1 MVRTGDYRTAVA
13 GSGGLRQTSAMTF
26 KIDRPFTFYF
36 VRHGVTDLNFK
47 GLRCGGDMDI
57 PLKDL
62 GCDQAYL
69 LGKQIEQLELGI
81 ERIVASDLIRTRQTA
96 LIMSGVL
103 GGIPIETEPML
114 NERHLGEWNGKPIAE
129 NEKLLAQGV
138 TPPGGESEG
147 QFTERI
153 ERALEKLRAQFA
165 RRTMVVRSRGVG
177 RIVNTVMG
185 GEGRLAVANGEVV
198 EFSGVPADG
207 GGFRLRVHR
216 PHQVG

>member
-1 MVRTGDYRTAVA
+1 MPITLDRT
-13 GSGGLRQTSAMTF
+13 
-26 KIDRPFTFYF
+26 FTFYF
-36 VRHGVTDLNFK
+36 VRHGVTDLNFR

-57 PLKDL
+57 PLKNL

-69 LGKQIEQLELGI
+69 LGKQIAELGLGI

-103 GGIPIETEPML
+103 GGVAVETDRDL

-129 NEKLLAQGV
+129 NEHLLKQGM

-147 QFTERI
+147 QFSDRI
-153 ERALEKLRAQFA
+153 SKAIAALIPSLGK
-165 RRTMVVRSRGVG
+165 RTLLVSSRGVG
-177 RIVNTVMG
+177 RIINTALG

-198 EFSGVPADG
+198 EFSSVPAEG
-207 GGFRLRVHR
+207 GGFRLKVHR

>member
-1 MVRTGDYRTAVA
+1 MPLT
-13 GSGGLRQTSAMTF
+13 L
-26 KIDRPFTFYF
+26 DRPFTFYF
-36 VRHGVTDLNFK
+36 VRHGVTDLNFR

-69 LGKQIEQLELGI
+69 LGKQIAELGLGI
-81 ERIVASDLIRTRQTA
+81 RRIVASDLVRTRQTA

-103 GGIPIETEPML
+103 GGLPVETDAQL

-129 NEKLLAQGV
+129 NEHLLKQGV
-138 TPPGGESEG
+138 TPPGGESE
-147 QFTERI
+147 Q
-153 ERALEKLRAQFA
+153 QFA
-165 RRTMVVRSRGVG
+165 DRITRAVGALIPALDRRTLVVSSRGVG
-177 RIVNTVMG
+177 RIINSALG

-198 EFSGVPADG
+198 EFSSIAEG
-207 GGFRLRVHR
+207 GGFRLKVHR

>member
-1 MVRTGDYRTAVA
+1 
-13 GSGGLRQTSAMTF
+13 MTF
-26 KIDRPFTFYF
+26 TIDRAFTFFF
-36 VRHGVTDLNFK
+36 VRHGVTDLNFR

-69 LGKQIEQLELGI
+69 LGKQIEQLDLGI

-103 GGIPIETEPML
+103 RGVPIETEALL
-114 NERHLGEWNGKPIAE
+114 NERHLGEWNGKPIAD
-129 NEKLLAQGV
+129 NEGMLKKGV
-138 TPPGGESEG
+138 TPPGGESEE
-147 QFTERI
+147 QFTDRI
-153 ERALEKLRAQFA
+153 TRALGNLRTHFD
-165 RRTMVVRSRGVG
+165 RKILVVSSRGVG

-198 EFSGVPADG
+198 EFSGVPAG
-207 GGFRLRVHR
+207 PGAFKLRVHR

>member
-1 MVRTGDYRTAVA
+1 MPI
-13 GSGGLRQTSAMTF
+13 SL
-26 KIDRPFTFYF
+26 DRPFTFYF
-36 VRHGVTDLNFK
+36 VRHGVTDLNFR

-57 PLKDL
+57 PLKNL

-69 LGKQIEQLELGI
+69 LGKQIAELELGI
-81 ERIVASDLIRTRQTA
+81 QRIVASDLVRTRQTA

-103 GGIPIETEPML
+103 GGLPVETDRDL

-129 NEKLLAQGV
+129 NEHLLKQGV

-147 QFTERI
+147 QFSDRI
-153 ERALEKLRAQFA
+153 SKAVAALIPSLSK
-165 RRTMVVRSRGVG
+165 RTLLVSSRGVG
-177 RIVNTVMG
+177 RIVNTALG

-198 EFSGVPADG
+198 EFSSVPAEG
-207 GGFRLRVHR
+207 GGFRLKVHR

>member
-1 MVRTGDYRTAVA
+1 
-13 GSGGLRQTSAMTF
+13 MTF
-26 KIDRPFTFYF
+26 RIDRPFTFYF
-36 VRHGVTDLNFK
+36 VRHGVTDLNFR

-69 LGKQIEQLELGI
+69 LGKQIAELRLGI

-103 GGIPIETEPML
+103 GGIPVETDPLL

-129 NEKLLAQGV
+129 NEQLLAKGV
-138 TPPGGESEG
+138 TPPGGESEA
-147 QFTERI
+147 QFTDRI
-153 ERALEKLRAQFA
+153 TRALEKLRAQLD
-165 RRTMVVRSRGVG
+165 RRLLVVSSRGVG

-198 EFSGVPADG
+198 EFSGVPDG
-207 GGFRLRVHR
+207 AGFRLRVHR

>member
-1 MVRTGDYRTAVA
+1 MPFV
-13 GSGGLRQTSAMTF
+13 
-26 KIDRPFTFYF
+26 IDRPFTFYF

-69 LGKQIEQLELGI
+69 LGKQIEQLGLGI

-103 GGIPIETEPML
+103 GGIPMDTDPLL
-114 NERHLGEWNGKPIAE
+114 NERHLGEWNGKPIAG
-129 NEKLLAQGV
+129 NEGLLKQGV
-138 TPPGGESEG
+138 TPPGGESEE

-153 ERALEKLRAQFA
+153 TRALEKLRALFD
-165 RRTMVVRSRGVG
+165 RKILVVSSRGVG
-177 RIVNTVMG
+177 RIINTVLG

-198 EFSGVPADG
+198 EFSGVPDSG
-207 GGFRLRVHR
+207 GGYKLKVHR

>member
-1 MVRTGDYRTAVA
+1 MAFV
-13 GSGGLRQTSAMTF
+13 
-26 KIDRPFTFYF
+26 IDRPFTFYF
-36 VRHGVTDLNFK
+36 VRHGVTDLNFR

-69 LGKQIEQLELGI
+69 LGKQIEQLGLGI

-103 GGIPIETEPML
+103 AGIPIETDPLL
-114 NERHLGEWNGKPIAE
+114 NERHLGEWNGKPIAD
-129 NEKLLAQGV
+129 NEGLLKKGV
-138 TPPGGESEG
+138 TPPGGESEE

-153 ERALEKLRAQFA
+153 TRALEKLRTQFG
-165 RRTMVVRSRGVG
+165 RKLLIVSSRGVG
-177 RIVNTVMG
+177 RIVNTVLG

-198 EFSGVPADG
+198 EFSGVPASG
-207 GGFRLRVHR
+207 GGYKLRVHR

>member
-1 MVRTGDYRTAVA
+1 MAFR
-13 GSGGLRQTSAMTF
+13 
-26 KIDRPFTFYF
+26 IDQAFTFYF

-57 PLKDL
+57 PLTDL

-69 LGKQIEQLELGI
+69 LGKQIEMLELGI
-81 ERIVASDLIRTRQTA
+81 RGIVASDLIRTRQTA

-103 GGIPIETEPML
+103 GGIPIATDGLL

-129 NEKLLAQGV
+129 NEQLLKQGV
-138 TPPGGESEG
+138 TPPGGESED
-147 QFTERI
+147 QFTARI
-153 ERALEKLRAQFA
+153 TKALEHLRARFSEKIL
-165 RRTMVVRSRGVG
+165 VVSSRGVG
-177 RIVNTVMG
+177 RIINTVMG

-198 EFSGVPADG
+198 EFSGVKDAG
-207 GGFRLRVHR
+207 GYSLRVHR

>member
-1 MVRTGDYRTAVA
+1 MAFSID
-13 GSGGLRQTSAMTF
+13 SA
-26 KIDRPFTFYF
+26 FTFYF
-36 VRHGVTDLNFK
+36 VRHGVTDLNFR

-69 LGKQIEQLELGI
+69 LGKQIDQLGLGI
-81 ERIVASDLIRTRQTA
+81 RRIVASDLIRTRQTA

-103 GGIPIETEPML
+103 GGIPVETEPLL

-129 NEKLLAQGV
+129 NEALLAKGV
-138 TPPGGESEG
+138 TPPGGESEQ

-153 ERALEKLRAQFA
+153 TRALEKLRAGFA
-165 RRTMVVRSRGVG
+165 QKTLVVSSRGVG
-177 RIVNTVMG
+177 RIVNTVLG
-185 GEGRLAVANGEVV
+185 GEGRLGVANGEVV
-198 EFSGVPADG
+198 EFSSVPAPQ
-207 GGFRLRVHR
+207 GGFRLKVHR

>member
-1 MVRTGDYRTAVA
+1 
-13 GSGGLRQTSAMTF
+13 MTLA
-26 KIDRPFTFYF
+26 IDRPFTFHF

-69 LGKQIEQLELGI
+69 LGKQIEQMGLGI

-103 GGIPIETEPML
+103 GGLPIETDPML
-114 NERHLGEWNGKPIAE
+114 NERHLGEWNGRPIAE
-129 NEKLLAQGV
+129 NEGMLKQGV
-138 TPPGGESEG
+138 TPPGGESEQ
-147 QFTERI
+147 QFTDRI
-153 ERALEKLRAQFA
+153 GKALLRLLPQLE
-165 RRTMVVRSRGVG
+165 RRTLVVSSRGVG
-177 RIVNTVMG
+177 RILNTVLG

-198 EFSGVPADG
+198 EFSGVPSAG
-207 GGFRLRVHR
+207 GGYKLKVLR
-216 PHQVG
+216 PFQVG

>member
-1 MVRTGDYRTAVA
+1 MA
-13 GSGGLRQTSAMTF
+13 F

-36 VRHGVTDLNFK
+36 VRHGVTDLNFR

-69 LGKQIEQLELGI
+69 LGKQIAQLGLGV

-103 GGIPIETEPML
+103 GGIPVDTEKML
-114 NERHLGEWNGKPIAE
+114 NERHLGDWNGKPIAE
-129 NEKLLAQGV
+129 NEGMLKQGV
-138 TPPGGESEG
+138 TPPGGESEE
-147 QFTERI
+147 QFTDRI
-153 ERALEKLRAQFA
+153 TRALEKLRPGFE
-165 RRTMVVRSRGVG
+165 RKTLVVSSRGVG

-198 EFSGVPADG
+198 EFSGVPAPE
-207 GGFRLRVHR
+207 GGFRLKVHR

>member
-1 MVRTGDYRTAVA
+1 MPIT
-13 GSGGLRQTSAMTF
+13 L
-26 KIDRPFTFYF
+26 DRAFTFYF
-36 VRHGVTDLNFK
+36 VRHGVTDLNFR

-57 PLKDL
+57 PLKNL

-69 LGKQIEQLELGI
+69 LGKQIAELELGI

-103 GGIPIETEPML
+103 GGVAIETDRDL

-129 NEKLLAQGV
+129 NEHLLKQGV
-138 TPPGGESEG
+138 TPPGGESEE
-147 QFTERI
+147 QFSARI
-153 ERALEKLRAQFA
+153 GKAMAGWIPALAAK
-165 RRTMVVRSRGVG
+165 RTLVVSSRGVG
-177 RIVNTVMG
+177 RIINTALG

-198 EFSGVPADG
+198 EFSSEPAG
-207 GGFRLRVHR
+207 GGAFRLKVHR

>member
-1 MVRTGDYRTAVA
+1 MPFD
-13 GSGGLRQTSAMTF
+13 
-26 KIDRPFTFYF
+26 IDRAFTFYF
-36 VRHGVTDLNFK
+36 VRHGVTDLNFR

-69 LGKQIEQLELGI
+69 LGKQIAQLGLGI

-103 GGIPIETEPML
+103 GGIPVETEPLL

-129 NEKLLAQGV
+129 NEQMLKDGM
-138 TPPGGESEG
+138 TPPGGESEAE
-147 QFTERI
+147 FTARI
-153 ERALEKLRAQFA
+153 TRALEKLRPKLAS
-165 RRTMVVRSRGVG
+165 RILLVSSRGVG
-177 RIVNTVMG
+177 RIVNSVMG

-198 EFSGVPADG
+198 EFSGVPAAQ
-207 GGFRLRVHR
+207 GGFELKVHR

>member
-1 MVRTGDYRTAVA
+1 MPF
-13 GSGGLRQTSAMTF
+13 Q
-26 KIDRPFTFYF
+26 IDRTFTFYF
-36 VRHGVTDLNFK
+36 VRHGVTDLNFR

-69 LGKQIEQLELGI
+69 LGKQIAQLGLGI

-103 GGIPIETEPML
+103 GGIPVETEPLL

-129 NEKLLAQGV
+129 NEQMLKEGM
-138 TPPGGESEG
+138 TPPGGESEAE
-147 QFTERI
+147 FTARI
-153 ERALEKLRAQFA
+153 TRALEKLRPSLAS
-165 RRTMVVRSRGVG
+165 RLLLVSSRGVG
-177 RIVNTVMG
+177 RIVNSVMG

-198 EFSGVPADG
+198 EFSGEPTVQ
-207 GGFRLRVHR
+207 GGFRLKVHR

>member
-1 MVRTGDYRTAVA
+1 MPIT
-13 GSGGLRQTSAMTF
+13 L
-26 KIDRPFTFYF
+26 DRPFTFYF
-36 VRHGVTDLNFK
+36 VRHGVTDLNFR

-57 PLKDL
+57 PLKNL

-69 LGKQIEQLELGI
+69 LGKQIAELELGI

-103 GGIPIETEPML
+103 GGVAVETDRNL

-129 NEKLLAQGV
+129 NEHLLKQGV

-147 QFTERI
+147 QFHDRI
-153 ERALEKLRAQFA
+153 AKAIGALIPSLS
-165 RRTMVVRSRGVG
+165 RRTLLVSSRGVG
-177 RIVNTVMG
+177 RIINTALG

-198 EFSGVPADG
+198 EFSSVPAEG
-207 GGFRLRVHR
+207 GGYRLKVHR

>member
-1 MVRTGDYRTAVA
+1 MPFD
-13 GSGGLRQTSAMTF
+13 
-26 KIDRPFTFYF
+26 IDRAFTFYF
-36 VRHGVTDLNFK
+36 VRHGVTDLNFR

-69 LGKQIEQLELGI
+69 LGKQIAQLGLGI

-103 GGIPIETEPML
+103 GGIPVETEPLL

-129 NEKLLAQGV
+129 NEQMLKDGM
-138 TPPGGESEG
+138 TPPGGESEAE
-147 QFTERI
+147 FTARI
-153 ERALEKLRAQFA
+153 TRALEELRPKLASRILL
-165 RRTMVVRSRGVG
+165 VSSRGVG
-177 RIVNTVMG
+177 RIVNSVMG

-198 EFSGVPADG
+198 EFSGVPAPQ